1 VRKAFS
7 PELEALN
14 LGFFQFA
21 RNVVPVE
28 ETSDADNFHT
38 HPWYSWDLES
48 ILPGAFR
55 SGCTRIVRPRV

>member
-28 ETSDADNFHT
+28 ETSDAYNFHT
-38 HPWYSWDLES
+38 HP
-48 ILPGAFR
+48 
-55 SGCTRIVRPRV
+55 